1 MYVSCSIVQSPS
13 SFSEYE
19 TAPAV
24 PLPGAAHRGRRRD
37 RGKVGVDLDV
47 GQVVPEPPDARPRDE
62 LAVVELDPLQ
72 VVAGHQVVE
81 GLRCYSVML

>member
-1 MYVSCSIVQSPS
+1 M
-13 SFSEYE
+13 
-19 TAPAV
+19 
-24 PLPGAAHRGRRRD
+24 
-37 RGKVGVDLDV
+37 DLDV
-47 GQVVPEPPDARPRDE
+47 GQVVPEAPDARPRDE